1 MYGTITRVAA
11 GCPTTF
17 CDKIAVRFS
26 AGSTGCFL
34 GRVAGCGFLV
44 RSTIRLLLLYRAD
57 GLEPLSKSSNE
68 GICETQLIS
77 VFLRRMNGLR
87 RQSGRWHAHH
97 RKDCERAHAAH
108 TLPDRP
114 AIGAPR

>member
-26 AGSTGCFL
+26 AGSAGCFL
-34 GRVAGCGFLV
+34 GRVAGWGFLV

-57 GLEPLSKSSNE
+57 GLEPLSKSSKG

-77 VFLRRMNGLR
+77 VLLRRMNGLR
-87 RQSGRWHAHH
+87 GQSGRWRARPRKGCEHAH
-97 RKDCERAHAAH
+97 
-108 TLPDRP
+108 
-114 AIGAPR
+114 